1 MLNVS
6 YTANFSQSA
15 DEELELMVDV
25 GKKVAFES
33 TFVCKRYGAA
43 LLAESSQDSNAK
55 QESLEGYVREASWK
69 WTLKSQD
76 YDARKGRVC
85 PRVDVKNES

>member
-1 MLNVS
+1 MMLSVS

-43 LLAESSQDSNAK
+43 LLAESS
-55 QESLEGYVREASWK
+55 
-69 WTLKSQD
+69 
-76 YDARKGRVC
+76 
-85 PRVDVKNES
+85 